1 MGRRLTALCLI
12 AVMLANQLGAVAR
25 ADEMADRA
33 AEAQAF
39 GSGLMF
45 DPSTMRLG
53 AGDIVEFDDP
63 AIEPGSAISVE
74 TLFPGATGS
83 GDADALRSLFGDDA
97 ALREE
102 AYRAGDTAGEAETP
116 HGDAWGVG
124 EATRE
129 TAPYEIGSDPIYD
142 TLRTL
147 NEASRVSAEFEACQP
162 VLTHGTPT
170 IDTHTFYERRSCT
183 RIAPPTGSHT
193 TDQVVVS
200 DLLGLTRSTRVSGTA
215 ESVTVSF
222 GSAERY
228 CGPGRDNNIRFDG
241 ASTSSSRTSVRV
253 TQAPT
258 CDNDL
263 TLRGALSGDTCYQ
276 RQVEVTDTSVDPPI
290 TTTELVTTCP
300 RYTVRANFTAERIDG
315 STWTPEEV
323 SLGFVDLEANDCV
336 PAYTSRNPGCLPTRI
351 GEICPGDTVLQATL
365 APPPFD
371 PAYDRFAP
379 LTRSITGDVSACLPV
394 AHANDACA
402 PVEADAVCERIASRL
417 IEETP
422 DPSHRAFEDIYRC
435 AVEERVETPSTE
447 HGLICPAIDASGI
460 RGQGE
465 EFYQPVYETNTS
477 FNAVASHL
485 TATKFTA
492 MDMDCGTADAPVA
505 DPAQCEIY
513 KGQAQSCKI
522 AVFGLQNCCESPGGV
537 SLASYMS
544 LAFRVADLESSLG
557 LLESSDTIRGAWEL
571 VSSPFAQAT
580 SFISTNFASAFN
592 SVAGTEV
599 LNVSDVAAEGLKA
612 AIGDA
617 LVKQA
622 AEWTLELFGE
632 AAVNALFT
640 SASSATGSA
649 VTAAGTIAT
658 DVALGTALSAV
669 ASVISVVMIV
679 YTVYKIVELL
689 IQIIWPCTD
698 QELDLAIKRD
708 LKSCHFNGTYCRRK
722 VLGVCLVRA
731 KGYCCFSSPLTR
743 IMQEEIRR
751 TNGISWGSA
760 KRPQCHGFTPAQFN
774 DLDLTEINLDEWT
787 DILLDTGAMPDGTD
801 FGLEGLTGE
810 GRNITQSMPAGV
822 ERLDAL
828 DRTAGRTG
836 QIDAEG
842 IEREAREDLRE
853 AND

>member
-1 MGRRLTALCLI
+1 
-12 AVMLANQLGAVAR
+12 
-25 ADEMADRA
+25 
-33 AEAQAF
+33 
-39 GSGLMF
+39 
-45 DPSTMRLG
+45 
-53 AGDIVEFDDP
+53 
-63 AIEPGSAISVE
+63 
-74 TLFPGATGS
+74 
-83 GDADALRSLFGDDA
+83 
-97 ALREE
+97 
-102 AYRAGDTAGEAETP
+102 AYRAGDAAGDAGTSY
-116 HGDAWGVG
+116 GDAWGVG
-124 EATRE
+124 TVTRE
-129 TAPYEIGSDPIYD
+129 VVPYEIGADPIYD

-162 VLTHGTPT
+162 TVTPGTPT
-170 IDTHTFYERRSCT
+170 IDTHEYYERRSCT
-183 RIAPPTGSHT
+183 RIAPPTGIHS
-193 TDQVVVS
+193 TDQHVLSALSELERREGVAG
-200 DLLGLTRSTRVSGTA
+200 DAT
-215 ESVTVSF
+215 SVTIGF
-222 GSAERY
+222 GPTGFH
-228 CGPGRDNNIRFDG
+228 CGPGRARNIRFDG
-241 ASTSSSRTSVRV
+241 ATTSSSKTSVSV
-253 TQAPT
+253 GQQPT
-258 CDNDL
+258 CENGL
-263 TLRGALSGDTCYQ
+263 TLIGTLTGDTCYE
-276 RQVEVTDTSVDPPI
+276 REITTTDDTVDPPV
-290 TTTELVTTCP
+290 TTTETVTVCP
-300 RYTVRANFTAERIDG
+300 SYTVRAAFTEERITG
-315 STWTPEEV
+315 SDWLPERV
-323 SLGFVDLEANDCV
+323 SQGFVELEANDCV
-336 PAYTSRNPGCLPTRI
+336 PAYTTETGCLATAI
-351 GEICPGDTVLQATL
+351 GEVCAADRVLAAALT
-365 APPPFD
+365 PPPFD
-371 PAYDRFAP
+371 PGYERFVP
-379 LTRSITGDVSACLPV
+379 VTRRITGDVSACLPV
-394 AHANDACA
+394 AHAGDACA
-402 PVEADAVCERIASRL
+402 PLEADASCARIASRL

-422 DPSHRAFEDIYRC
+422 EPSHRAFEDIYRC
-435 AVEERVETPSTE
+435 AVEETVETPSTE
-447 HGLICPAIDASGI
+447 HGLICPSIDASGI

-492 MDMDCGTADAPVA
+492 MDMDCGTTDAPVE

-557 LLESSDTIRGAWEL
+557 LLESSATIRGAWEL
-571 VSSPFAQAT
+571 VSSPFTEAT

-760 KRPQCHGFTPAQFN
+760 KRPQCHGFTPAEFN
-774 DLDLTEINLDEWT
+774 ALDLTEINLDEWT
-787 DILLDTGAMPDGTD
+787 DILLDTGAMPDGAD
-801 FGLEGLTGE
+801 FDLEGLTGE
-810 GRNITQSMPAGV
+810 GRNITQSMPEGV
-822 ERLDAL
+822 ERLDAI

-836 QIDAEG
+836 QIDAES
-842 IEREAREDLRE
+842 IEQKAREELRE